1 MSKLLKSDVAVRA
14 REKDAGVLFDVILG
28 LPVVSQRVAPI
39 IRNGPRVGRN
49 DVCQCGSGKKFKNC
63 CRKE

>member
-1 MSKLLKSDVAVRA
+1 MKNLLKSNVTARVR
-14 REKDAGVLFDVILG
+14 ENDAGALFDSTLG

-63 CRKE
+63 CGKE